1 MKVSVQDKVFEIFPD
16 LRLGLIY
23 VKNLKYNKKAE
34 KIAAEKLSDAQKLAI
49 KHFPD
54 EPFSSNKVIAKWRE
68 AFQKFKTKKG
78 TRCSIE
84 ALLKRVSQGKELSPI
99 LPIVDIYNAASLEFG
114 VPCGAEDTDKI
125 VNNMQLAFANG
136 DEIFLPLGEE
146 ESQPPY
152 ENELVYKDEEGAICR
167 CLNWREAQR
176 TMITENTKSVIFVI
190 EEIDKNNFEN
200 FEGALNAIKQSLNE
214 IGSFDKLETVIL
226 DISNS
231 GISF

>member
-1 MKVSVQDKVFEIFPD
+1 MKVSVQNKVFEVFPD
-16 LRLGLIY
+16 LKLGLIY
-23 VKNLKYNKKAE
+23 VENLRYNEEAE
-34 KIAAEKLSDAQKLAI
+34 EIAEEKLVSAQKAAV

-54 EPFSSNKVIAKWRE
+54 TPFSSNKVIAKWRD

-84 ALLKRVSQGKELSPI
+84 SLLKRVSQGKELIPI

-114 VPCGAEDTDKI
+114 VPCGAEDVEKI
-125 VNNMQLAFANG
+125 VNEMQLAFAVG
-136 DEIFLPLGEE
+136 DEFFLPLGEE

-176 TMITENTKSVIFVI
+176 TMITENTKSAIFVI
-190 EEIDKNNFEN
+190 EEIDKDNSEN
-200 FEGALNAIKQSLNE
+200 FEGALNAIKQSLGE
-214 IGSFDKLETVIL
+214 IGSFDKLETATL
-226 DISNS
+226 DMLNS
-231 GISF
+231 QVSF